1 MTHTA
6 LLNADWEEIVGRLG
20 GAERL
25 EAGARETKAL
35 VRARVIANAVD
46 LLRLVLAYCL
56 GERSLRS
63 TVGWAS
69 AVGLVDISNVALLYR
84 LQRCG
89 DWLASLVGQA
99 LTCAAPKAARGRL
112 IRLIDGT
119 AVPKKGSNG
128 RKRNSL
134 WRIHSAFDL
143 PGERF
148 GHFELTDEKGGE
160 RLDRIPVVKGEIRI
174 ADRAYLQP
182 DQMVGILEQE
192 GDVLVRAG
200 WKNARWLDREG
211 ALVDLL
217 AVLGHAAQSGLI
229 DQPIWIGRKQG
240 PPLALRLVAVKKS
253 EQAAEVARRKARRQ
267 AQREGYQVSD
277 GTLIAAGWVILV
289 TSLDIKDFPTNDVLA
304 LYRLRWRIELAFK
317 RLKSVI
323 GLRGPPG
330 GDPRSAKP
338 YILAHLLI
346 ILLLEPIVDQFEDS
360 PHWPIAA

>member
-1 MTHTA
+1 M
-6 LLNADWEEIVGRLG
+6 NGDWDRIVDRLG

-25 EAGARETKAL
+25 ELGARETKAL
-35 VRARVIANAVD
+35 VRARVIASAVD

-56 GERSLRS
+56 GERGLRS
-63 TVGWAS
+63 TAAWAAS
-69 AVGLVDISNVALLYR
+69 VGLADISNVALLYR

-99 LTCAAPKAARGRL
+99 LTSNAPKAARGRL

-119 AVPKKGSNG
+119 AVPKKGGAARTQN
-128 RKRNSL
+128 KL

-160 RLDRIPVVKGEIRI
+160 QFDRIPVVKGEIRI
-174 ADRAYLQP
+174 GDRAYLQP
-182 DQMVGILEQE
+182 DRLAGVLGQG
-192 GDVLVRAG
+192 GDILVRAG
-200 WKNARWLDREG
+200 WKNARWLNAAG
-211 ALVDLL
+211 APVDLL
-217 AVLGHAAQSGLI
+217 ALFRQAEGRGLI
-229 DQPIWIGRKQG
+229 DQPIWIGRKGG
-240 PPLALRLVAVKKS
+240 PALALRLVAVKKPP
-253 EQAAEVARRKARRQ
+253 QAAEAARRKARRD

-277 GTLIAAGWVILV
+277 GTLIAADWVILV
-289 TSLDIKDFPTNDVLA
+289 TSLTAEAFPTADILA

-360 PHWPIAA
+360 PHWPNAD